1 MARPIPEQNSSTAV
15 VGTQLIPLFTIGQD
29 GIVSQS
35 VDDVTEHLL
44 TADDPSD
51 TGPSKQVGGAS
62 KAARADHVH
71 EVADGSITTDKLE
84 DDAVDSDKI
93 GIDAVQT
100 DHINDGAVTEQKMAS
115 NSVGTDNLIDGEI
128 TSAKIQDGTL
138 AAADMDTSINR
149 RLAPDP
155 QSQPDGSVVQVS
167 NGVYNLGGIRQAAN
181 WADPGS
187 VLVPGDNVTIALNA
201 DGNYVIS
208 ASGGGSTP
216 PPSTHQRYAAYK
228 RRLSTAA
235 VSTFSAAEY
244 QAGVSSMVNAVT
256 LSGATDAAN
265 SVFDIAFWSA
275 QPITFIGATKV
286 VPPGDNIFSSFTAGR
301 LQIGNV
307 NGYTYQS
314 NGLLHA
320 DQINDTW
327 TVR

>member
-1 MARPIPEQNSSTAV
+1 MTQAIPQTDSSAAV
-15 VGTQLIPLFTIGQD
+15 NTGHLIAIFIPGQD
-29 GIVSQS
+29 APSAQS
-35 VDDVTEHLL
+35 ILDILSAIPDGHIITRMI
-44 TADDPSD
+44 AD
-51 TGPSKQVGGAS
+51 A
-62 KAARADHVH
+62 
-71 EVADGSITTDKLE
+71 
-84 DDAVDSDKI
+84 AVDSDKL
-93 GIDAVQT
+93 GLNAVQT
-100 DHINDGAVTEQKMAS
+100 DHINDGAVRTGKIQSEAVSTGKLAGEAVTTPKLADAAVTEQK
-115 NSVGTDNLIDGEI
+115 
-128 TSAKIQDGTL
+128 L
-138 AAADMDTSINR
+138 ANGAVNTAELNVDLLR
-149 RLAPDP
+149 RIVPDP
-155 QSQPDGSVVQVS
+155 DGQDDGLVPQTM
-167 NGVYNLGGIRQAAN
+167 NGQWSAGGIRQAAE

-187 VLVPGDNVTIALNA
+187 VLVEGTGISITLNG
-201 DGNYVIS
+201 DGNYVI
-208 ASGGGSTP
+208 AATGGGSSP
-216 PPSTHQRYAAYK
+216 VSTHQRYAAYK

-265 SVFDIAFWSA
+265 AVFDIAFWSA